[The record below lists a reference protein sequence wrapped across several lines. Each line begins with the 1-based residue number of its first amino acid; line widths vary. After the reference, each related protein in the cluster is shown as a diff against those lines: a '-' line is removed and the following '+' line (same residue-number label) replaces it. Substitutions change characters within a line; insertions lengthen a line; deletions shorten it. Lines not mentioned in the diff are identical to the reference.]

1 MSGVNRLR
9 KPKGYSMNYSDNNNI
24 GIAMAVWAIHDEYD
38 LVNEPNYI
46 SVTKLLKPLK
56 MIILSARAE
65 REDRTVDIGEFI
77 ARALGNSI
85 HASVEKAWHSYKINL
100 QRLGYPQDVID
111 AVILNPEPHEL
122 TEGCIPVYIEQRA
135 IREIEGFRVGGKF
148 DMVLEGIVHDNKTT
162 SAFSWQ
168 LGGRD
173 EDHMLQ
179 GSCYKW
185 LNPDK
190 ITEDFIRINY
200 LFTDW
205 QRFMARQNPSY
216 PQSRIQKKDLIL
228 MSPADTEQ
236 WIANKLRLLKKFWNA
251 KESEIPACTS
261 EELWLSEPKFKY
273 FSNPDKTDGKS
284 TKNFDDRAQ
293 AYAHLSQ
300 KGVGVVKEVLG
311 EPKRCAYCDA
321 WDVCEQRQRYFPD
334 DDPATSSIRG

>member
-1 MSGVNRLR
+1 MR
-9 KPKGYSMNYSDNNNI
+9 YSDNLGI

-56 MIILSARAE
+56 MIILSPRAE
-65 REDRTVDIGEFI
+65 KEDRIIDLQEFI

-85 HASVEKAWHSYKINL
+85 HASVEKAWVNYKINL
-100 QRLGYPQDVID
+100 KRLGYPQDVID
-111 AVILNPEPHEL
+111 AVILNPEPHQL

-162 SAFSWQ
+162 TAYSWQ
-168 LGGRD
+168 FGGRD
-173 EDHMLQ
+173 EEHMLQ

-236 WIANKLRLLKKFWNA
+236 WIANKLRLIKKLWNA
-251 KESEIPACTS
+251 KESEIPPCTP

-284 TKNFDDRAQ
+284 TKNFNDRAE
-293 AYAHLSQ
+293 AYQHLAL
-300 KGVGVVKEVLG
+300 KGVGVIKEVPG